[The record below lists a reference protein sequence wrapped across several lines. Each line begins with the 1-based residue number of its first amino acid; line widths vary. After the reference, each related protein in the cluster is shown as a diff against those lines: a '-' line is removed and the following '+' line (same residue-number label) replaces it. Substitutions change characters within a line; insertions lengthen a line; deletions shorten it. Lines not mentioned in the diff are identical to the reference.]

1 MESRKTI
8 NFIAYIA
15 LALIALTITA
25 NYILTKFFVI
35 DTAII
40 EIINTAIFYLTLF
53 ITTISALAHA
63 ASKRNNAYM
72 VVLIAFILAIVL
84 FGILL

>member
-8 NFIAYIA
+8 NFIAYLA
-15 LALIALTITA
+15 VALIALSFTA
-25 NYILTKFFVI
+25 RYVLTKFFLI
-35 DTAII
+35 DAAAIQ
-40 EIINTAIFYLTLF
+40 IINAVIFHLALF

-72 VVLIAFILAIVL
+72 IVLISFIFAIIL